1 MRLNPDQSKKAQA
14 VMFIRKVNNLLHPP
28 LTSNNVDVG
37 QIRSRKHFGMFLEFK
52 LSSNQHLETVLAKV
66 NICIAILGKL
76 QAVLPREALLTI
88 CKLRR
93 CDI

>member
-1 MRLNPDQSKKAQA
+1 
-14 VMFIRKVNNLLHPP
+14 MFSRKVDNILHPP

-37 QIRSRKHFGMFLEFK
+37 QIHSQKHFGMFLEFK

-66 NICIAILGKL
+66 NICIAIHGKL
-76 QAVLPREALLTI
+76 QSVLPREALLII